1 MSLVSEKSKAS
12 LSGLEFRVLSKEIG
26 SALAGAYVSNIYSI
40 GESQLL
46 RMRKAG
52 GQAGG
57 EPSEVSLVLSPKLG
71 AWITEKPA
79 RVETTDFTTA
89 LRSQLLRAKLESVSQ
104 VDLDRVLVLQFEGKG
119 DDGPLRLVLE
129 LMPPGN
135 IVLTG
140 PEGKVALALRDV
152 KTEARRIAK
161 GYPYVPP
168 PQTRAS
174 IETLT
179 RTDLKRALAKE
190 KTLGRALGRGLSIPR
205 RYVDELLARLSH
217 DQEDPTSVPEA
228 EVDGMMATIK
238 EMIDGIDLHP
248 WP

>member
-1 MSLVSEKSKAS
+1 MSLVSEKSRAS
-12 LSGLEFRVLSKEIG
+12 LSGLEFRVLSKEVG

-46 RMRKAG
+46 RMRKPG

-57 EPSEVSLVLSPKLG
+57 EPSEASLVISPKLG
-71 AWITEKPA
+71 AWMTEKPA

-119 DDGPLRLVLE
+119 EDGSLKLVLE

-135 IVLTG
+135 IVLAG
-140 PEGKVALALRDV
+140 PGGKIVLVLREV
-152 KTEARRIAK
+152 RTEARKLAK
-161 GYPYVPP
+161 GFAYVPP

-174 IETLT
+174 LETLT
-179 RTDLKRALAKE
+179 
-190 KTLGRALGRGLSIPR
+190 
-205 RYVDELLARLSH
+205 
-217 DQEDPTSVPEA
+217 
-228 EVDGMMATIK
+228 
-238 EMIDGIDLHP
+238 
-248 WP
+248 